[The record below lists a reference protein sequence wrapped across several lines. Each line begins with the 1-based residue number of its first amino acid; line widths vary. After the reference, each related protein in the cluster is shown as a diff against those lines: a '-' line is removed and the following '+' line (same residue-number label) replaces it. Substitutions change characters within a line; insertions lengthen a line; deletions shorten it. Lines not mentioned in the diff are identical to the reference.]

1 MGEEMT
7 ADERYQQNFSIWKA
21 YGKLHRP
28 ERIKTVNCSL
38 SQRGVDGQQEPSQFI
53 RQKERSS

>member
-1 MGEEMT
+1 MT

-21 YGKLHRP
+21 YGKLRRP

-38 SQRGVDGQQEPSQFI
+38 SQRGVDGHQEPSQFI
-53 RQKERSS
+53 